1 MKPFF
6 FSFSFPARMLL
17 TLGVLLCVVWA
28 GSDVAQAQKRPG
40 FDTGTGPGAD
50 SLVSGGPQDQALEQ
64 VRWEQKLGSQL
75 PLNAVFNDDTGKQV
89 QLGQYF
95 SGKRPVVLAMV
106 FFNCTMLCTQV
117 VNGTMESLKEVPF
130 KAGKDYDV
138 VIVSI
143 NPRETPE
150 LAADK
155 KKNYLAEYG
164 LSKNADGFHFLTGT
178 EENIK
183 KVTNAAGFFY
193 KYDKTTDQFAHPG
206 GIVVSTPQGKVAR
219 YLTGVLF
226 EPRDT
231 KLALLEAGES
241 KIGSPVDLVLLR
253 CFHYDPSKGTY
264 SVAIMEVLRWVG
276 GLFVLILGSGL
287 GLWVWRDMKKQKAA
301 NADGTGDLP
310 MTVGEKS

>member
-1 MKPFF
+1 MKSFF
-6 FSFSFPARMLL
+6 PSLSFVARSLC

-28 GSDVAQAQKRPG
+28 GGDAAQAQKRPG
-40 FDTGTGPGAD
+40 FDTGTGPGTDA
-50 SLVSGGPQDQALEQ
+50 LISGGPQDQALEQ
-64 VRWEQKLGSQL
+64 VRWEQKLGGQL
-75 PLNAVFNDDTGKQV
+75 PLSATFNDETGKQV

-95 SGKRPVVLAMV
+95 NGKRPVVLAMV

-117 VNGTMESLKEVPF
+117 VNGTMESLKDVPYQ
-130 KAGKDYDV
+130 AGKDYDV
-138 VIVSI
+138 VVVSI
-143 NPRETPE
+143 NPKETPA

-178 EENIK
+178 NENIK

-193 KYDKTTDQFAHPG
+193 NYDKTTDQFAHPG
-206 GIVVSTPQGKVAR
+206 GIVVNTPQGKVAR

-226 EPRDT
+226 EPRDM

-276 GLFVLILGSGL
+276 GLFVFVLGSGL
-287 GLWVWRDMKKQKAA
+287 GIWVWRDLKKQKASA
-301 NADGTGDLP
+301 AAGTGEMPL
-310 MTVGEKS
+310 TVGEKS

>member
-1 MKPFF
+1 MRALF
-6 FSFSFPARMLL
+6 A
-17 TLGVLLCVVWA
+17 LGVLLCVVWTGGDA
-28 GSDVAQAQKRPG
+28 AQAQKRPG

-50 SLVSGGPQDQALEQ
+50 SLVSGGPQDQALDK

-75 PLNAVFNDDTGKQV
+75 PLDATFNDETGKQV

-95 SGKRPVVLAMV
+95 SGQRPVVLAMV

-117 VNGTMESLKEVPF
+117 ITGTMQSLKDVPYE
-130 KAGKDYDV
+130 AGKDYEV
-138 VIVSI
+138 VVVSI
-143 NPRETPE
+143 NPKETPE
-150 LAADK
+150 LTAGK

-164 LSKNADGFHFLTGT
+164 LTKYANGFHFLTGT

-193 KYDKTTDQFAHPG
+193 TYDKTTDQFAHPG
-206 GIVVSTPQGKVAR
+206 GVVVNTPRGKVAR

-226 EPRDT
+226 EPRDM

-287 GLWVWRDMKKQKAA
+287 GIWVWRDVKKQKAA
-301 NADGTGDLP
+301 AAAATDDLP
-310 MTVGEKS
+310 LPVGERP